1 MSDPAPPPSSPTALP
16 PRRPLTLR
24 AGAFA
29 LLLAMLWG
37 GNPVAIKAGLD
48 HAGPLR
54 LGALRMLLGGLV
66 VLIFARIAGVS
77 LRPPRS
83 EWLPLGGLAV
93 LFTAQTALMYFGGDH
108 TSAGHAA
115 VLISTFPLWAA
126 LAAHFVVPGD
136 RMSRG
141 RAVGTLIAYS
151 GVVVVFSGDLG
162 GGLEGVGG
170 LAGDLMML
178 CSALLLGVRQIYLSQ
193 TSQAIPVSRLLMTQA
208 VSAVVVFAPLSL
220 LVESEPWSY
229 SADFIGALLYQGVA
243 IAGFGF
249 LGNTW
254 LLQHFLP
261 SRVTA
266 TQLTTPVFGVIL
278 SWLILGE
285 PVGPELA
292 AGVALLVLGSALAQR
307 RPTGE

>member
-1 MSDPAPPPSSPTALP
+1 MQSEPPAAD

-48 HAGPLR
+48 GAGPLR
-54 LGALRMLLGGLV
+54 LGALRMLLGGVV
-66 VLIFARIAGVS
+66 VLIFARVAGVS
-77 LRPPRS
+77 LRPERS
-83 EWLPLGGLAV
+83 ELAPLSGLAV
-93 LFTAQTALMYFGGDH
+93 LFTVQTALMYFGGDH
-108 TSAGHAA
+108 TTAGHAA

-126 LAAHFVVPGD
+126 LCAHFVVPGD
-136 RMSRG
+136 RMTRW
-141 RAVGTLIAYS
+141 RAIGTLIAYS
-151 GVVVVFSGDLG
+151 GVVVVFSGDLAGDQSG
-162 GGLEGVGG
+162 GEG
-170 LAGDLMML
+170 LAGDAMML
-178 CSALLLGVRQIYLSQ
+178 CSALLLGLRQIYLSQ

-208 VSAVVVFAPLSL
+208 VSAVIVFAPLSFWL
-220 LVESEPWSY
+220 ESEPWTY
-229 SADFIGALLYQGVA
+229 SAGFIGALLYQGVA

-278 SWLILGE
+278 SWLVLGE

-292 AGVALLVLGSALAQR
+292 AGVALLTVGSALAQR
-307 RPTGE
+307 RPQASE

>member
-1 MSDPAPPPSSPTALP
+1 MPDPPPQPSAPQAAD

-29 LLLAMLWG
+29 LLLAALWG
-37 GNPVAIKAGLD
+37 GNPVAIKAGLG

-54 LGALRMLLGGLV
+54 LGALRMLLGGLA
-66 VLIFARIAGVS
+66 VLVFALFAGVS
-77 LRPPRS
+77 LRPQRS

-93 LFTAQTALMYFGGDH
+93 LFTAQTALMYFGGDQ

-126 LAAHFVVPGD
+126 LCAHFVVPGD
-136 RMSRG
+136 RMARG

-162 GGLEGVGG
+162 GGEGLVG
-170 LAGDLMML
+170 DIMML
-178 CSALLLGVRQIYLSQ
+178 CSALLLGARQIYLSQ

-208 VSAVVVFAPLSL
+208 VSAVLVFLPLSFAL
-220 LVESEPWSY
+220 ESEPWTY
-229 SADFIGALLYQGVA
+229 SAGFLGALLYQGLV

-278 SWLILGE
+278 SWLVLGE
-285 PVGPELA
+285 SVGPELA

-307 RPTGE
+307 RPRAGSGG

>member
-1 MSDPAPPPSSPTALP
+1 MVPPEPSQPSTPPAD

-54 LGALRMLLGGLV
+54 LGALRMFLGGLA
-66 VLIFARIAGVS
+66 VLVFALFAGVS
-77 LRPPRS
+77 LRPQRS
-83 EWLPLGGLAV
+83 EWTPLAGLAV

-126 LAAHFVVPGD
+126 LCAHFVVPGD
-136 RMSRG
+136 RMTAG
-141 RAVGTLIAYS
+141 RTVGTLIAYS
-151 GVVVVFSGDLG
+151 GVVVVFSGDLAG
-162 GGLEGVGG
+162 GEGLT
-170 LAGDLMML
+170 GDLMML
-178 CSALLLGVRQIYLSQ
+178 SSALLLGVRQIYLSQ
-193 TSQAIPVSRLLMTQA
+193 SSQAIPVSRLLMTQA
-208 VSAVVVFAPLSL
+208 VSAVIVFLPLSFWL
-220 LVESEPWSY
+220 ESEPWTY
-229 SADFIGALLYQGVA
+229 SAGFIGALLYQGLV

-278 SWLILGE
+278 SWLVLGE
-285 PVGPELA
+285 SVGPELA
-292 AGVALLVLGSALAQR
+292 AGVALLTFGSALAQR
-307 RPTGE
+307 RPQTKTDG

>member
-1 MSDPAPPPSSPTALP
+1 MNAEPNSPTTPPAIA

-24 AGAFA
+24 ATAFA

-37 GNPVAIKAGLD
+37 GNPVAIKAGLAD
-48 HAGPLR
+48 AGPLR
-54 LGALRMLLGGLV
+54 LGALRMALGGIV
-66 VLIFARIAGVS
+66 VLLFALAVGVS
-77 LRPPRS
+77 LRPKRS
-83 EWLPLGGLAV
+83 ELLPLAGLAV
-93 LFTAQTALMYFGGDH
+93 LFTVQTALMYFGGDR

-115 VLISTFPLWAA
+115 VLIATFPLWAA
-126 LAAHFVVPGD
+126 LCAHFVVPGD
-136 RMSRG
+136 RIAPA
-141 RAVGTLIAYS
+141 RAVGVLIAYA
-151 GVVVVFSGDLG
+151 GVVVVFSGDLRG
-162 GGLEGVGG
+162 GEG

-178 CSALLLGVRQIYLSQ
+178 ASALLLGLRQIYLSQ

-208 VSAVVVFAPLSL
+208 LAAVIVFLPLSFL
-220 LVESEPWSY
+220 LESAPWSW
-229 SADFIGALLYQGVA
+229 SAAFLAALLYQGIG

-285 PVGPELA
+285 PIGPELA
-292 AGVALLVLGSALAQR
+292 AGVALLTLGSALAQR
-307 RPTGE
+307 RPAPTPNP

>member
-1 MSDPAPPPSSPTALP
+1 MQSEPPQPSAPQAAD

-29 LLLAMLWG
+29 LLLAALWG
-37 GNPVAIKAGLD
+37 GNPVAIKAGLG

-54 LGALRMLLGGLV
+54 LGALRMLLGGLA
-66 VLIFARIAGVS
+66 VLVFALFAGVS
-77 LRPPRS
+77 LRPQRS

-93 LFTAQTALMYFGGDH
+93 LFTAQTALMYIGGDQ

-126 LAAHFVVPGD
+126 LCAHFVVPGD
-136 RMSRG
+136 RMARG

-162 GGLEGVGG
+162 GGEW
-170 LAGDLMML
+170 LAGDIMML
-178 CSALLLGVRQIYLSQ
+178 CSALLLGARQIYLSQ
-193 TSQAIPVSRLLMTQA
+193 TSQAIPVSRLLMAQA
-208 VSAVVVFAPLSL
+208 VSAVLVFLPLSFAL
-220 LVESEPWSY
+220 ESEPWTY
-229 SADFIGALLYQGVA
+229 SASFLGALLYQGLV

-278 SWLILGE
+278 SWLVLGE
-285 PVGPELA
+285 SVGPELA
-292 AGVALLVLGSALAQR
+292 AGVALLTVGSALAQR
-307 RPTGE
+307 RPRVGSGG